1 MRLEAGQQVDLTTRD
16 GHNTIVFCR
25 TGSVHVGDAGEAL
38 KPAQIAMLSHDGD
51 GIRLSNADSSDAAV
65 LMILDGQPLNE
76 PIAARGPFVMNTEAE
91 LREAMMDYQNGRM
104 GRGR

>member
-1 MRLEAGQQVDLTTRD
+1 LVAPCQASTFSPINLWHVRLEAGQQVDLTTRD

-25 TGSVHVGDAGEAL
+25 TGSVRVGDAGEAL
-38 KPAQIAMLSHDGD
+38 KPVYME
-51 GIRLSNADSSDAAV
+51 V
-65 LMILDGQPLNE
+65 
-76 PIAARGPFVMNTEAE
+76 E